1 VNDTPLQPVLT
12 VVIVSWNGRHLLDD
26 CLGGVA
32 QQDLG
37 RHRFDVLVVDNAS
50 TDGTLEHLARNH
62 PDVRVLTA
70 PYNTGF
76 AGGAHRA
83 LAEVSTPYSVM
94 LNNDAVPE
102 PGFLSALLR
111 AIEAPG
117 ADRVAAVTGKVLLR
131 PRFRRLP
138 PGAPP
143 AEGDVVAPSGT
154 YRPAPDGDVD
164 LINSTGNEV
173 TRSGYG
179 RDRGWLQPDGDREPP
194 AEVFGFCGAA
204 VLLRT
209 AALSQVGNFD
219 PRLFLYY
226 EDTDLSWRLR
236 TAGWTIRYE
245 PAAVVRHQHAA
256 SSDVRSALFR
266 FHDDR
271 NRLLVLARNA
281 PGRLAVR
288 AALRYPVTVL
298 HLTLRRGP
306 TAAMTV
312 TRLRAFRS
320 YLRWLPSAVRARRAS
335 GRSALVPRA
344 QTAALLVPD

>member
-1 VNDTPLQPVLT
+1 MTGTPRRPVLT
-12 VVIVSWNGRHLLDD
+12 VVIVTWNGRHLLDD

-32 QQDLG
+32 RQDLG
-37 RHRFDVLVVDNAS
+37 RDRFDVVVLDNAS
-50 TDGTLEHLARNH
+50 TDGTVEHLARHH

-83 LAEVSTPYSVM
+83 LAAVSTPYAVL

-117 ADRVAAVTGKVLLR
+117 AERVAAVTGKVLLR

-138 PGAPP
+138 PGAPT
-143 AEGDVVAPSGT
+143 AEGDVVAPTGT
-154 YRPAPDGDVD
+154 YRPTPDGDVD
-164 LINSTGNEV
+164 LVNSTGNEV

-179 RDRGWLQPDGDREPP
+179 RDRGWLQPDEGREPP
-194 AEVFGFCGAA
+194 AEVFAFCGAA
-204 VLLRT
+204 VLLRA
-209 AALSQVGNFD
+209 AALAQVGDFE

-245 PAAVVRHQHAA
+245 PTAVVRHEHAA

-271 NRLLVLARNA
+271 NRLLVLTRNA

-298 HLTLRRGP
+298 HLTLRQGP
-306 TAAMTV
+306 ATAMTV
-312 TRLRAFRS
+312 TRLRAFGS
-320 YLRWLPSAVRARRAS
+320 YLRWLPRAVRVRRAA

-344 QTAALLVPD
+344 QTATLLVAD